1 MFYKI
6 KSWFKKQ
13 KQNVLTE
20 HAIQNLT
27 DKYNS
32 LNDDILELNEEL
44 AKIKGLLIKLSEK
57 QCIKK

>member
-1 MFYKI
+1 MFSKI
-6 KSWFKKQ
+6 KSWFNKQ

-57 QCIKK
+57 QCKK